1 VTLEYLNQILT
12 WSSRDGFVGA
22 VYEADLS
29 GKANN
34 VTDLLIVALTCM
46 PTCYASI
53 LNLSSRVGNV
63 ISTVLSPPSIIS
75 PVTNDNCLG
84 DSVLHR
90 PRICIFLT
98 LIMLITSP
106 LSS

>member
-1 VTLEYLNQILT
+1 MTLEYLNQILT
-12 WSSRDGFVGA
+12 WGSRGFVGA

-34 VTDLLIVALTCM
+34 VTDLLIVALICM

-63 ISTVLSPPSIIS
+63 ISTVLSLHHQSSVQLRMIIAWETQCFTGLEYVS
-75 PVTNDNCLG
+75 YIDYAQN
-84 DSVLHR
+84 
-90 PRICIFLT
+90 
-98 LIMLITSP
+98 
-106 LSS
+106 